1 MTHPKMN
8 HPLRASRA
16 PCKGA
21 PLADRQSRIR
31 GGRLVVPIHASWVPV
46 GAMDN

>member
-1 MTHPKMN
+1 MN

-21 PLADRQSRIR
+21 PLADRQVRIR
-31 GGRLVVPIHASWVPV
+31 GGRSMRLVLASQVALRRYGKP
-46 GAMDN
+46 A

>member
-1 MTHPKMN
+1 MN

-16 PCKGA
+16 PFEGA
-21 PLADRQSRIR
+21 PLADRRSRIR
-31 GGRLVVPIHASWVPV
+31 GGRWVVRVHASWVAV